1 MKPAHKHIMSIGELT
16 ADVARKR
23 IKHIHL
29 RITAPAGDV
38 RISAPLRMSLERIR
52 AFALSKIDWIVKHQ
66 TRMRRLRIL
75 PKIAVDANEI
85 MLWGKAHPIVVS
97 ETTGISRVRLQD
109 GTLHV
114 HLRAASPPHKRHA
127 LVDAWQRRVMVQ
139 TVHRL
144 LDKWEPIMGVE
155 IARVTVQRMKSR
167 WGSCTPS
174 KRRIRLNLEL
184 LSRPPELLE
193 YVVVHELC
201 HLFERGHGPRF
212 KAVMDRYLPNWRE
225 LRRVLN
231 GTQG

>member
-1 MKPAHKHIMSIGELT
+1 MKPAPKHIMTLGELT

-29 RITAPAGDV
+29 RITAPEGQV

-52 AFALSKIDWIVKHQ
+52 AFALSKMDWIMKHH
-66 TRMRRLRIL
+66 TRMRRVRIL
-75 PKIAVDANEI
+75 PKVPAANDHEI
-85 MLWGKAHPIVVS
+85 MLWGRLHPVQVS
-97 ETTGISRVRLQD
+97 ETTGVSRVRLQE
-109 GTLHV
+109 GVV
-114 HLRAASPPHKRHA
+114 HIYLRPSSPPYKRRA
-127 LVDAWQRRVMVQ
+127 LMDAWQRRMMVQ
-139 TVHRL
+139 TVRRL

-155 IARVTVQRMKSR
+155 IARVTVQRMRSR

-212 KAVMDRYLPNWRE
+212 KAVMDRFLPNWRE

-231 GTQG
+231 G